1 MEINILLS
9 LIYKI
14 GRNFLYGSFFQK
26 SFWDVIRLRL
36 VVDFYFL
43 ILYTLYIIK
52 RGEKKML
59 NIENTKAI
67 ILTSEQWKAIE
78 VVNNLTKDLDKAYPR
93 ETIDYLISPI
103 TGEIVDPMEFG
114 RIRGVLDF
122 ISNYP
127 FKVVP
132 K

>member
-1 MEINILLS
+1 
-9 LIYKI
+9 
-14 GRNFLYGSFFQK
+14 
-26 SFWDVIRLRL
+26 
-36 VVDFYFL
+36 
-43 ILYTLYIIK
+43 
-52 RGEKKML
+52 ML

-67 ILTSEQWKAIE
+67 VLTSEQWDAI
-78 VVNNLTKDLDKAYPR
+78 KIIDDLMNDLGKAYPR

-114 RIRGVLDF
+114 RIRGILDF

-127 FKVVP
+127 FKVIP

>member
-1 MEINILLS
+1 
-9 LIYKI
+9 
-14 GRNFLYGSFFQK
+14 
-26 SFWDVIRLRL
+26 
-36 VVDFYFL
+36 
-43 ILYTLYIIK
+43 
-52 RGEKKML
+52 ML

-67 ILTSEQWKAIE
+67 ILTNEQWKAIE

-114 RIRGVLDF
+114 RIRGILDF

-127 FKVVP
+127 CKVVP

>member
-67 ILTSEQWKAIE
+67 ILTSEQWEAIE

>member
-26 SFWDVIRLRL
+26 SFWDVIRLKGS
-36 VVDFYFL
+36 VDFYFL

-67 ILTSEQWKAIE
+67 ILTSEQWDAIE

-103 TGEIVDPMEFG
+103 TGEIVDPIEFG
-114 RIRGVLDF
+114 RIRGILDF